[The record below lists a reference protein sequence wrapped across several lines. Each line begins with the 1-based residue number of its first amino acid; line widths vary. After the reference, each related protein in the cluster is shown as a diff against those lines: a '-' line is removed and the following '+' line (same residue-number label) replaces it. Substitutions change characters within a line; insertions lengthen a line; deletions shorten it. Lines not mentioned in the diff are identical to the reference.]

1 MEILHFLQVL
11 GLGLGIFLLFMVW
24 RVLCAFWIW
33 PNKAYQKLRRNGF
46 GGPNPSFPLG
56 NIRDMTKK
64 NNTTNPASPSSSS
77 NITHDIHSTV
87 FPYFAKWQKSHGKSS
102 TTLIWMTL
110 CVCVYTLNIH
120 KFFSLHKFLLP
131 IVYIFKMQAHETKIQ
146 QFYISRKC
154 TQKIP

>member
-1 MEILHFLQVL
+1 MEILHFLQAF

-24 RVLCAFWIW
+24 RVVCAFWIW

-56 NIRDMTKK
+56 NIRDMIKK
-64 NNTTNPASPSSSS
+64 NNTTTSPAFLSS

-102 TTLIWMTL
+102 TTPIWMTIYI
-110 CVCVYTLNIH
+110 YTHTHIMYIH
-120 KFFSLHKFLLP
+120 KFFHCFPCINSCFP
-131 IVYIFKMQAHETKIQ
+131 FFYFKMQAHETKIH
-146 QFYISRKC
+146 I
-154 TQKIP
+154 